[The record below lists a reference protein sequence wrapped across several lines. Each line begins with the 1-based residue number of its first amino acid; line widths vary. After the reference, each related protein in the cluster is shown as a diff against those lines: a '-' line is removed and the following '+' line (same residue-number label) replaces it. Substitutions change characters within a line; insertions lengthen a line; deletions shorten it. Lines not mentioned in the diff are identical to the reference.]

1 MKTIRTAKIGKLGT
15 GIHHHFLPPDKK
27 VYWEN
32 QSRSSYNKEHDPDWT
47 TNNRSWLREW
57 ILWQTIRTKLRIIEQ
72 WKSWRVTKKK
82 TMVVKVINHRKGTKK
97 KRNNSAWEKITK
109 TFVVVTNIFNF
120 YIYSF
125 GCCYMLISVRS
136 ESGTGVTNECAM

>member
-1 MKTIRTAKIGKLGT
+1 MANNKNKIKNHRAMKIMEG
-15 GIHHHFLPPDKK
+15 HKK
-27 VYWEN
+27 EN
-32 QSRSSYNKEHDPDWT
+32 N
-47 TNNRSWLREW
+47 
-57 ILWQTIRTKLRIIEQ
+57 
-72 WKSWRVTKKK
+72 
-82 TMVVKVINHRKGTKK
+82 VVKVINHRKGTKK